1 MVESAVAFALPVIQ
15 GATQEDLQADPGK
28 VLGYVGQ
35 EVDGSTVRINGLVS
49 PTYKWDI
56 LGL

>member
-28 VLGYVGQ
+28 VLGYPGQ
-35 EVDGSTVRINGLVS
+35 EVDGSMVRINGLVS
-49 PTYKWDI
+49 TY
-56 LGL
+56 L